1 MDIEVEE
8 EKCPNGVKPEP
19 TGVHKHKSVADL
31 EKTLQTKL
39 EEANKSFV
47 KQLNSVDKNKKI
59 LSSVQSDLI
68 ATQTD
73 LIDAMLAL
81 MNSQRE
87 LLMFQINY
95 RDEVIR
101 SKK

>member
-8 EKCPNGVKPEP
+8 EKHPNGVKPEP
-19 TGVHKHKSVADL
+19 IGAHKSVADI
-31 EKTLQTKL
+31 EKTLQTKF

-47 KQLNSVDKNKKI
+47 KQLNNVDKNKKI
-59 LSSVQSDLI
+59 LSTVQSELI
-68 ATQTD
+68 TTQTD
-73 LIDAMLAL
+73 LIDAMLVL

-95 RDEVIR
+95 RDEVLR